1 MLEFIAQLN
10 LVAHG
15 QFNVDA
21 LNAVGVLRHA
31 GQRNDHIFVNFEGIG
46 VAADGGRFFAILPK
60 LFARFGADGNEAFAT
75 SRVGNAHHFRGDFG
89 HIVGVVAR
97 NVRQQKH
104 LGKAAAF

>member
-1 MLEFIAQLN
+1 MFKLIAQLD

-31 GQRNDHIFVNFEGIG
+31 GQGNDHVFVDFEGIG
-46 VAADGGRFFAILPK
+46 VAADGGCFFAVLPK

-75 SRVGNAHHFRGDFG
+75 A
-89 HIVGVVAR
+89 
-97 NVRQQKH
+97 
-104 LGKAAAF
+104 